1 MALCLKCLFKALVCP
16 KSKGLSKWEMFGD
29 QTFYRLATLFSTVW
43 LACLIVFGRVLKNVK
58 TIKHLIKQLKT
69 FLLFLCLMGDV
80 L

>member
-1 MALCLKCLFKALVCP
+1 MALCLKCLFKASVCP

-29 QTFYRLATLFSTVW
+29 QTFYRLAM
-43 LACLIVFGRVLKNVK
+43 IVFGRVLKNLK